1 MDLME
6 LCHGIGLSE
15 EAVNKIDVIR
25 QKNKMYEDMKH
36 LFKNNRDEFYKILM
50 SKNDTELSFHITI
63 ANLPVILMKY
73 IKREESRIKFF
84 GILFLIFGFGVM
96 IISARQGSVD
106 LIIMYMTG
114 FGVRWN

>member
-1 MDLME
+1 
-6 LCHGIGLSE
+6 
-15 EAVNKIDVIR
+15 
-25 QKNKMYEDMKH
+25 
-36 LFKNNRDEFYKILM
+36 M
-50 SKNDTELSFHITI
+50 SKNDTELSFLYYYCQFACDTYE
-63 ANLPVILMKY
+63 AYK
-73 IKREESRIKFF
+73 KRGIEDKIF